1 MAQEQNELCIFRDH
15 SFILRKRSWKI
26 AVNALLDDGSTK
38 IILTVMV
45 QQNYIFKVK
54 QKLCSFNWS
63 HIDSIAKRAM
73 QVFTANFVTVNLR
86 LSQNV
91 LANKWSNLKKIRF
104 PNLGPRSIMDFLVEA
119 DYADLHCAK
128 IEIEGEPHCW

>member
-1 MAQEQNELCIFRDH
+1 MVVHTITFYIKTSKKVKEQNPQESDKKNKEEPVENLNKSTILNDAWLRNKMNYV
-15 SFILRKRSWKI
+15 SLGTIPFILRKRSLKI

-63 HIDSIAKRAM
+63 HIDGIAKRSM

-86 LSQNV
+86 LS
-91 LANKWSNLKKIRF
+91 
-104 PNLGPRSIMDFLVEA
+104 
-119 DYADLHCAK
+119 
-128 IEIEGEPHCW
+128 

>member
-1 MAQEQNELCIFRDH
+1 MVVHTITFYIKTSKKVKEQNPQESDKKNKEEPVENLNKSTILNDAWLRNKMNYV
-15 SFILRKRSWKI
+15 SLGTIPFILRKRSLKI

-63 HIDSIAKRAM
+63 HIDDIAKRSM
-73 QVFTANFVTVNLR
+73 QVFPANFVTVNLR
-86 LSQNV
+86 LS
-91 LANKWSNLKKIRF
+91 
-104 PNLGPRSIMDFLVEA
+104 
-119 DYADLHCAK
+119 
-128 IEIEGEPHCW
+128 

>member
-1 MAQEQNELCIFRDH
+1 MVVHTITFYIKTSKKVKEQNPQESDKKNKEEPVENLNKSTILNDAWLRNKMNYV
-15 SFILRKRSWKI
+15 SLGTIPFILRKRSLKI

-63 HIDSIAKRAM
+63 HIDGIAKRAM

-86 LSQNV
+86 LS
-91 LANKWSNLKKIRF
+91 
-104 PNLGPRSIMDFLVEA
+104 
-119 DYADLHCAK
+119 
-128 IEIEGEPHCW
+128 

>member
-1 MAQEQNELCIFRDH
+1 MGLMVVHTIAFYIKTSKKVKEQNPQESDKKNKEEPVENLNKSTILNDAWLRNKMNYV
-15 SFILRKRSWKI
+15 SLGTIPFILRKRSLKI

-86 LSQNV
+86 LS
-91 LANKWSNLKKIRF
+91 
-104 PNLGPRSIMDFLVEA
+104 
-119 DYADLHCAK
+119 
-128 IEIEGEPHCW
+128 